1 MDKYNPDI
9 KFDEQG
15 IDLKLKHVSAMGVY
29 GWNSICD
36 TVAAEWLE
44 DVSKNQVLVYPCA
57 PVLADIYALASTN
70 AKHVKT
76 EFR

>member
-44 DVSKNQVLVYPCA
+44 DISKNQVLAYPCA
-57 PVLADIYALASTN
+57 PVLLDMYALVCTN
-70 AKHVKT
+70 TKHMKT
-76 EFR
+76 